1 MGKRI
6 KLEVCTYSLESL
18 KMALASG
25 AERSELCASPYEGG
39 ITPSAGTIRAACRI
53 RGLEIFVMVRPR
65 GGDFHYTE
73 DEFEIMKEDVAFIK
87 SCGADGIVTGILNTD
102 GSVDMAR
109 TSELVR
115 LAAPM
120 GVTFHRAVDMTPDIL
135 KAVEDIVRCGCCRIL
150 TSGGRNTAVEGRE
163 NIRKMLERA
172 SGRIEI
178 MAGSGINAANV
189 SGFIE
194 MGVDA
199 VHMSGSSLKD
209 SLMEFRN
216 PEVSMGGISGISEY
230 SVNFSD
236 ADKLTPVVA
245 LLRQEK

>member
-1 MGKRI
+1 
-6 KLEVCTYSLESL
+6 
-18 KMALASG
+18 
-25 AERSELCASPYEGG
+25 
-39 ITPSAGTIRAACRI
+39 
-53 RGLEIFVMVRPR
+53 
-65 GGDFHYTE
+65 
-73 DEFEIMKEDVAFIK
+73 
-87 SCGADGIVTGILNTD
+87 
-102 GSVDMAR
+102 
-109 TSELVR
+109 
-115 LAAPM
+115 M

-178 MAGSGINAANV
+178 MAGSGIDASNV

-216 PEVSMGGISGISEY
+216 PEISMGGISGIPEY

-236 ADKLTPVVA
+236 ANKLTPVVT